1 MPAATGGPPR
11 LAAAFAL
18 ACELHRGQ
26 IRTKTAKP
34 TVSHLLAVAA
44 LVLEHRG
51 DEDETIA
58 ALLHDGPEDCGGRV
72 TLDEIRRRFGPRVA
86 GIVEG
91 CTDSLAQPAPP
102 WRQRKERYL
111 THLSTADAST
121 LLVSLADKVHNVGAL
136 VLAYRRN
143 GEALWRRFS
152 TSPEELLWYYGTLL
166 AVFRENP
173 SGQREPLVRE
183 LARAL
188 DEQHDLIA

>member
-1 MPAATGGPPR
+1 
-11 LAAAFAL
+11 LAL
-18 ACELHRGQ
+18 ELHRGQ
-26 IRTKTAKP
+26 IRTKTGKP

-44 LVLEHRG
+44 LVLEHGG

-72 TLDEIRRRFGPRVA
+72 TLDEIQRRFGPRVA

-111 THLSTADAST
+111 THLPDADDST
-121 LLVSLADKVHNVGAL
+121 LLVSLADKVHNVRSL
-136 VLAYRRN
+136 VLAYREA
-143 GEALWRRFS
+143 GETLWERFS
-152 TSPEELLWYYGTLL
+152 TSRDELLWYYEALL
-166 AVFRENP
+166 AVFRDTP
-173 SGQREPLVRE
+173 SRQREPLVRE

-188 DEQHDLIA
+188 DALHDLVA